1 MKPTVIVLGVDSS
14 IGLAVVRDLGRT
26 GVKVIGIGWQIRAV
40 GLHSRYCAVSV
51 LREREE
57 DALVDQLKALTEAHD
72 ARFLL
77 VVGEFDIDL
86 VNRHRA
92 TLDAFITPLIPSK

>member
-40 GLHSRYCAVSV
+40 GLHSGYCAGSV
-51 LREREE
+51 LRERKE
-57 DALVDQLKALTEAHD
+57 DALVDQLKALTETHD

-77 VVGEFDIDL
+77 VVGEFHL
-86 VNRHRA
+86 ERA
-92 TLDAFITPLIPSK
+92 LAGSR